1 MIGSKMLLGV
11 GILAGLG
18 GMTPSP
24 VSAQDP
30 RPGVAAQRDGPPNPR
45 RAQLEQQ
52 LRQRTGDLVKRRL
65 GLNDDQMGKLQ
76 ATNQSFEKQRT
87 DLMLREREA
96 RQSLRAEMIAGD
108 GANQAK
114 VGQLLDQSIQLQR
127 QRLDLLQSE
136 QRELGKFLSPVQR
149 AKYFGIQNELRKRA
163 QDVRVGP
170 GLRRRMGQ
178 MRPPLAGGLKR

>member
-1 MIGSKMLLGV
+1 MIRSRIVWGA
-11 GILAGLG
+11 GILAGFA
-18 GMTPSP
+18 GMMPSP
-24 VSAQDP
+24 VVAQDP
-30 RPGVAAQRDGPPNPR
+30 RPAIGAQQDGPPNAR
-45 RAQLEQQ
+45 RGQLEQQ
-52 LRQRTGDLVKRRL
+52 LRQRTGDLVRRRL

-76 ATNQSFEKQRT
+76 STNRSFETQRM
-87 DLMLREREA
+87 DLMLRERET
-96 RQSLRAEMIAGD
+96 RQSLRAEILAGD

-163 QDVRVGP
+163 QDMRARQGM
-170 GLRRRMGQ
+170 RRRMGQ
-178 MRPPLAGGLKR
+178 MRAP